1 MECQLTTPLSAND
14 VIKLI
19 AGDVVYL
26 NGIIVTARDKAH
38 ERLLQWSREG
48 KKIPFDLKGA
58 TIYHCGPLMRKNDE
72 RKALTAG
79 PTTSA
84 RMSRMTPELLKRFDI
99 RAIIGKGGMNI
110 TEALRD
116 KCVYLTYTG
125 GCGATAATQIKRVVG
140 NYWIDLGMAESVW
153 VLEVENF
160 GPLIVATDAHDNDL
174 FDEVQKRVQK
184 RADQQMKKF
193 K

>member
-1 MECQLTTPLSAND
+1 MDYQLTAPLSSND

-19 AGDVVYL
+19 AGDVIYL
-26 NGIIVTARDKAH
+26 NGIIITARDKAH

-48 KKIPFDLKGA
+48 KKIPFDLEGA
-58 TIYHCGPLMRKNDE
+58 TIYHCGPIMQENDE
-72 RKALTAG
+72 WTALAAG

-84 RMSRMTPELLKRFDI
+84 RMSEMTAKLLKRFDF
-99 RAIIGKGGMNI
+99 RSIIGKGGMNI

-125 GCGATAATQIKRVVG
+125 GCGVIAAKQIKSVVG
-140 NYWIDLGMAESVW
+140 NHWADLGMAESVW
-153 VLEVENF
+153 VLEVEKF
-160 GPLIVATDAHDNDL
+160 GPLIVAIDAHGNDL
-174 FDEVQKRVQK
+174 FDNVRKK
-184 RADQQMKKF
+184 ADQQMKNF

>member
-1 MECQLTTPLSAND
+1 MEHRLTSPLSPND
-14 VIKLI
+14 VIKLT
-19 AGDVVYL
+19 AGDGVYL
-26 NGIIVTARDKAH
+26 NGLVVTARDKAH
-38 ERLLQWSREG
+38 ARLLQWSREG

-58 TIYHCGPLMRKNDE
+58 TIYHCGPLIRK
-72 RKALTAG
+72 KTALAAG

-84 RMSRMTPELLKRFDI
+84 RMNNITIELLKRFDI

-116 KCVYLTYTG
+116 KCVYLAYTG
-125 GCGATAATQIKRVVG
+125 GCGSTAAKQIKRVVD
-140 NYWIDLGMAESVW
+140 NHWTDLGMAESVW

-160 GPLIVATDAHDNDL
+160 GPLIVATDAHGNDL
-174 FDEVQKRVQK
+174 FEAVRKK
-184 RADQQMKKF
+184 ADQQMKKL

>member
-1 MECQLTTPLSAND
+1 MEHQLTAPLSAND

-26 NGIIVTARDKAH
+26 SGIVITARDKAH

-58 TIYHCGPLMRKNDE
+58 TIYHCGPLMQKNDE
-72 RKALTAG
+72 WTALAAG

-84 RMSRMTPELLKRFDI
+84 RMSKMTIELLKRFDI

-110 TEALRD
+110 TEILRD

-125 GCGATAATQIKRVVG
+125 GCGVVAAKQIKRVVC
-140 NYWIDLGMAESVW
+140 NYWIDLGMAEAVW
-153 VLEVENF
+153 LLEVKRF
-160 GPLIVATDAHDNDL
+160 GPLIVATDSHGNDL
-174 FDEVQKRVQK
+174 FDDVRK
-184 RADQQMKKF
+184 RADHQMKEF

>member
-1 MECQLTTPLSAND
+1 MDYQLTAPLRANE

-19 AGDVVYL
+19 AGNVIYL
-26 NGIIVTARDKAH
+26 NGIIITARDKAH

-58 TIYHCGPLMRKNDE
+58 TIYHCGPIMQENDDWT
-72 RKALTAG
+72 ALAAG

-84 RMSRMTPELLKRFDI
+84 RMSEMTAELLKRFDI

-110 TEALRD
+110 TEALGN

-125 GCGATAATQIKRVVG
+125 GCGVIAAKQIKSVVD
-140 NYWIDLGMAESVW
+140 NHWADLGMAESVW
-153 VLEVENF
+153 ILEVEKF
-160 GPLIVATDAHDNDL
+160 GPLIVSTDAHGNDL
-174 FDEVQKRVQK
+174 FDTVRKK
-184 RADQQMKKF
+184 ADQQMKNF

>member
-1 MECQLTTPLSAND
+1 MEHRLTTPLSEND

-26 NGIIVTARDKAH
+26 NGIIITARDKAH
-38 ERLLQWSREG
+38 DRLLQWSREG
-48 KKIPFDLKGA
+48 KKIPFDLEGA
-58 TIYHCGPLMRKNDE
+58 TIYHCGPLMRK
-72 RKALTAG
+72 KTALAAG

-84 RMSRMTPELLKRFDI
+84 RMSKMTTELLKRFDI

-116 KCVYLTYTG
+116 KCVYLAYTG
-125 GCGATAATQIKRVVG
+125 GCGSTAAKQIKRVVG
-140 NYWIDLGMAESVW
+140 NYWVDLGMAESVW

-160 GPLIVATDAHDNDL
+160 GPLIVATDAHNNDL
-174 FDEVQKRVQK
+174 FDKVQKK
-184 RADQQMKKF
+184 ADQQMKKL